1 MRFQIGPKNPS
12 GPLYLEAPTTGA
24 KACVGEGLHIAL
36 VAPFSWTKPSAVNQH
51 VGDLARA
58 LKARG
63 HRPVVVTS
71 FDEPEEGHRARVL
84 FQRTRGQLVTLLA
97 DYRAGSPPDGLL
109 LPPPGKGPV
118 SPEDGI
124 PVIPVGSSFPIR
136 LNGGV
141 ANLGLPMD
149 VTSRLEKL
157 MLGADFDL
165 VHVHEPLA
173 PSLGFTALREA
184 RSPVVATFHLTPVA
198 AAAYELGQSVLER
211 FFRRFDA
218 RVVTFPSARD
228 TLDDLYPADY
238 EFVPCGSAI
247 RPADGGGSAR
257 GAASPRYG
265 LYVYRGDSRRS
276 LRALL
281 RALADDFPPELERL
295 VIAFH
300 RASADRWPPRAV
312 PRKLRSRVD
321 LVRFETAEE
330 LALVYEGAALA
341 ILPFLGGEWL
351 CNAIA
356 DAAVCG
362 CPVVGPDLPPVRD
375 YLGLSPASAV
385 GAAAGSTTDGVVEGA
400 AVPARRH
407 VVSPRG
413 AVFSPHDFAS
423 VATAVHAV
431 LEAAAPGAAAQRAA
445 PGASPYSMAQVAER
459 LEALY
464 KETIAT
470 ATGDRVAGRTT
481 AATRSLHV
489 RGIGEES
496 LRRRARE
503 AALSP
508 ARPDWI
514 NADLHM
520 HSTFSKDSKNTVETI
535 IRTAREI
542 GLGAIAIT
550 DHNEIKGALRARE
563 LAEGDPFVIV
573 AEEIKSREGEVIGLF
588 LQEFIPPKLSFDET
602 LSRIKEQ
609 GALVYVPHPFDALRT
624 TPSYQALVDNL
635 HRIDVIE
642 IYNAKV
648 ALSSFNLSA
657 ERFAAKYNIVAGA
670 GSDAHVRQA
679 LGTAMLRMPRFH
691 DPESFM
697 AALWEA
703 DIIARRKNLLYLQS
717 LKLLQT
723 TLDRV
728 LPED

>member
-1 MRFQIGPKNPS
+1 VVEQ
-12 GPLYLEAPTTGA
+12 
-24 KACVGEGLHIAL
+24 GLHIAL
-36 VAPFSWTKPSAVNQH
+36 VAPFSWTQPSAVDQH
-51 VGDLARA
+51 VGELARA

-71 FDEPEEGHRARVL
+71 FDDAEESIRTKAL
-84 FQRTRGQLVTLLA
+84 FHRTRGPLVGLLA
-97 DYRAGSPPDGLL
+97 DYRAGADPDALL
-109 LPPPGKGPV
+109 LPTAGKGPLE
-118 SPEDGI
+118 PGDGI
-124 PVIPVGSSFPIR
+124 PVIPVGYSFPVR
-136 LNGGV
+136 LNRGV
-141 ANLGLPMD
+141 ANLGLPVD
-149 VTSRLEKL
+149 ITSRLEKL
-157 MLGADFDL
+157 LVGADFDL

-173 PSLGFTALREA
+173 PSLGFTALRES
-184 RSPVVATFHLTPVA
+184 RCPVFATFHMTPVA
-198 AAAYELGQSVLER
+198 AAAYDLGQPVLER
-211 FFRRFDA
+211 FFNRLDGRA
-218 RVVTFPSARD
+218 VTFPGARD
-228 TLDDLYPADY
+228 MLVELYPGEY
-238 EFVPCGSAI
+238 EVVPCGSSI
-247 RPADGGGSAR
+247 RPSDGGSPARTAAYPAGS
-257 GAASPRYG
+257 SRYA
-265 LYVYRGDSRRS
+265 LHVYEGDARRS

-281 RALADDFPPELERL
+281 RALAEDWPCGLDRL

-300 RASADRWPPRAV
+300 QASAQKWPPRAV

-321 LVRFETAEE
+321 LVRFESVAE
-330 LALVYEGAALA
+330 LGPVYEGAAVA

-351 CNAIA
+351 CHSIA

-362 CPVVGPDLPPVRD
+362 CPIVGPDLPPVRD
-375 YLGLSPASAV
+375 YLAPA
-385 GAAAGSTTDGVVEGA
+385 GAASRSAGSNGPVTA
-400 AVPARRH
+400 L
-407 VVSPRG
+407 G
-413 AVFSPHDFAS
+413 AVFSPNDFAS
-423 VATAVHAV
+423 VATAIQGV
-431 LEAAAPGAAAQRAA
+431 LGAASRPVVEGPAAAARPQ
-445 PGASPYSMAQVAER
+445 PSPYSLAAVAER
-459 LEALY
+459 LEELY
-464 KETIAT
+464 RETIAT
-470 ATGDRVAGRTT
+470 ATGDRVAGRTP

-496 LRRRARE
+496 PRRWARE
-503 AALSP
+503 AAHSP

-520 HSTFSKDSKNTVETI
+520 HTTFSKDSKNSVETI

-542 GLGAIAIT
+542 GLGAIAVT

-588 LQEFIPPKLSFDET
+588 LKEWIPPRLSFDET

-648 ALSSFNLSA
+648 ALSAFNLAA

-691 DPESFM
+691 DPGSFM

>member
-1 MRFQIGPKNPS
+1 MEQ
-12 GPLYLEAPTTGA
+12 
-24 KACVGEGLHIAL
+24 GLHIAL
-36 VAPFSWTKPSAVNQH
+36 VAPFSWTQPNAVDQH
-51 VGDLARA
+51 VGELARA

-71 FDEPEEGHRARVL
+71 FDDTAEGNRTKTL
-84 FQRTRGQLVTLLA
+84 FNRTRGPLISLLA
-97 DYRAGSPPDGLL
+97 DYRAGGDADPLL
-109 LPPPGKGPV
+109 LPSAGKGPLE
-118 SPEDGI
+118 PGDGI
-124 PVIPVGSSFPIR
+124 PVIPVGYSFPVR

-141 ANLGLPMD
+141 ANLGLPVD

-157 MLGADFDL
+157 LVGADFDL

-173 PSLGFTALREA
+173 PSLGFTALRES
-184 RSPVVATFHLTPVA
+184 RCPVVATFHMTPVA
-198 AAAYELGQSVLER
+198 VAAYDLGQPVLER
-211 FFRRFDA
+211 FFRRFDG
-218 RVVTFPSARD
+218 RVVTFPAARD
-228 TLDDLYPADY
+228 MLGDLYPGEY
-238 EFVPCGSAI
+238 EVVPCGSAI
-247 RPADGGGSAR
+247 TPSDGSAAARAAARPPGSAR
-257 GAASPRYG
+257 YA
-265 LYVYRGDSRRS
+265 LHVCQGDARRS

-281 RALADDFPPELERL
+281 RALAEDWPAGLDRL
-295 VIAFH
+295 VIALH
-300 RASADRWPPRAV
+300 AASAEKWPPRAV

-321 LVRFETAEE
+321 LVRFESVEE
-330 LALVYEGAALA
+330 LGPVYDGAAVA

-351 CNAIA
+351 CHSIA

-375 YLGLSPASAV
+375 YLASA
-385 GAAAGSTTDGVVEGA
+385 GAAESAG
-400 AVPARRH
+400 PA
-407 VVSPRG
+407 G
-413 AVFSPHDFAS
+413 AVTSLGAIFSPNDFAS
-423 VATAVHAV
+423 VATAVQ
-431 LEAAAPGAAAQRAA
+431 AALGAAAGTAA
-445 PGASPYSMAQVAER
+445 EGSGAPPQAASLYSMAAVAER
-459 LEALY
+459 LEELY
-464 KETIAT
+464 RDTIAA
-470 ATGDRVAGRTT
+470 ATGDRVAGRTP

-489 RGIGEES
+489 RGIGEGS
-496 LRRRARE
+496 PRRWARE
-503 AALSP
+503 AASNP

-520 HSTFSKDSKNTVETI
+520 HTTFSKDSKNSVETI

-542 GLGAIAIT
+542 GLGAIAVT

-588 LQEFIPPKLSFDET
+588 LKEWIPPKLSFDET

-635 HRIDVIE
+635 HRIDVME

-703 DIIARRKNLLYLQS
+703 DIIARKKSLLYLQS

-728 LPED
+728 LPEDQ

>member
-1 MRFQIGPKNPS
+1 M
-12 GPLYLEAPTTGA
+12 
-24 KACVGEGLHIAL
+24 GENLHIAL
-36 VAPFSWTKPSAVNQH
+36 VAPFSWNRPGAVNQH
-51 VGDLARA
+51 VGELARA
-58 LKARG
+58 LKGRG
-63 HRPVVVTS
+63 HRPVVITS
-71 FDEPEEGHRARVL
+71 VDDPGESV
-84 FQRTRGQLVTLLA
+84 RTRALFHRTHGRLVALLA
-97 DYRAGSPPDGLL
+97 EYRTGSEADELL
-109 LPPPGKGPV
+109 LPPAGNGPLEPG
-118 SPEDGI
+118 DGI
-124 PVIPVGSSFPIR
+124 PVIPVGYSFPVR
-136 LNGGV
+136 LNRGV
-141 ANLGLPMD
+141 ANLGLPVD
-149 VTSRLEKL
+149 ITSRLEKL
-157 MLGADFDL
+157 MIGADFDL

-173 PSLGFTALREA
+173 PSLGFTSLREA
-184 RSPVVATFHLTPVA
+184 RSPVVATFHMTPVA
-198 AAAYELGQSVLER
+198 VAAYDLGQPVLER
-211 FFRRFDA
+211 FFRRFDS
-218 RVVTFPSARD
+218 RVVTYPGARGM
-228 TLDDLYPADY
+228 LEELYPAEY
-238 EFVPCGSAI
+238 EFVPCGSSVLS
-247 RPADGGGSAR
+247 ADGGPLVR
-257 GAASPRYG
+257 GPRGVESPRYG
-265 LYVYRGDSRRS
+265 LYVYQGDSRRS

-281 RALADDFPPELERL
+281 RALAADWPSGLDRL

-300 RASADRWPPRAV
+300 QASANRWPPRSV

-321 LVRFETAEE
+321 LIRFESVGD
-330 LALVYEGAALA
+330 LAPVYEGAAVA

-351 CNAIA
+351 CNSIA
-356 DAAVCG
+356 DAAVCR

-375 YLGLSPASAV
+375 YLAPAGPADEST
-385 GAAAGSTTDGVVEGA
+385 GPAGTAT
-400 AVPARRH
+400 PL
-407 VVSPRG
+407 G
-413 AVFSPHDFAS
+413 AVFSPNDFAS
-423 VATAVHAV
+423 VATAIHAA
-431 LEAAAPGAAAQRAA
+431 LGTAPSPVSADGVA
-445 PGASPYSMAQVAER
+445 ASPAPPSIRPSPYAMSAVAER

-464 KETIAT
+464 QVTIAAT
-470 ATGDRVAGRTT
+470 TGDRAAGRTP

-496 LRRRARE
+496 PRRWARE
-503 AALSP
+503 AAHSP

-520 HSTFSKDSKNTVETI
+520 HSTFSRDSKNTVETI

-542 GLGAIAIT
+542 GLGAIAVT
-550 DHNEIKGALRARE
+550 DHNEIRGALRARE
-563 LAEGDPFVIV
+563 LADGDPFVIV
-573 AEEIKSREGEVIGLF
+573 AEEVKSREGEVIGLF
-588 LQEFIPPKLSFDET
+588 LKEYIPPKLSFDET

-679 LGTAMLRMPRFH
+679 LGTAMLRMPKFD

-728 LPED
+728 LPEE

>member
-1 MRFQIGPKNPS
+1 M
-12 GPLYLEAPTTGA
+12 
-24 KACVGEGLHIAL
+24 GEGLHIAL
-36 VAPFSWTKPSAVNQH
+36 VAPFSWTQPSAVNQH

-71 FDEPEEGHRARVL
+71 FEDADESL
-84 FQRTRGQLVTLLA
+84 RTRALFHRTHGRLVELLA
-97 DYRAGSPPDGLL
+97 DYRAGAPADTLL
-109 LPPPGKGPV
+109 LPSAGKGPIG
-118 SPEDGI
+118 PEDGI
-124 PVIPVGSSFPIR
+124 PVVPVGFSFPVR

-141 ANLGLPMD
+141 ANLGLPVD
-149 VTSRLEKL
+149 ITSRLEKL
-157 MLGADFDL
+157 MIGAEFDL
-165 VHVHEPLA
+165 LHVHEPLA
-173 PSLGFTALREA
+173 PSLGFTALRES
-184 RSPVVATFHLTPVA
+184 RCPVVATFHLTPVA
-198 AAAYELGQSVLER
+198 VAAYELGQSVMER

-218 RVVTFPSARD
+218 RVVTFPEAR
-228 TLDDLYPADY
+228 TMMDDLYPADY
-238 EFVPCGSAI
+238 EFIPCGSGLPLPEAGAL
-247 RPADGGGSAR
+247 RC
-257 GAASPRYG
+257 GAAHTAPPSRYA

-276 LRALL
+276 HRALL
-281 RALADDFPPELERL
+281 RALADDWPPVLDRL

-300 RASADRWPPRAV
+300 RESADRWPPRSV
-312 PRKLRSRVD
+312 PRKLRDRVD
-321 LVRFETAEE
+321 LVRFENTAE
-330 LALVYEGAALA
+330 LAPIYEGAAVA

-351 CNAIA
+351 CSAIA
-356 DAAVCG
+356 DAAMSG

-375 YLGLSPASAV
+375 YLASGLAV
-385 GAAAGSTTDGVVEGA
+385 ESD
-400 AVPARRH
+400 AVPEGTGPDAA
-407 VVSPRG
+407 PIG
-413 AVFSPHDFAS
+413 AIFSAHDFAS
-423 VATAVHAV
+423 VATAIHAA
-431 LEAAAPGAAAQRAA
+431 LGAAAAA
-445 PGASPYSMAQVAER
+445 LAAEIDAADAAALEVPAAGAPQAPATAVPAPQAPAALSTNFPYSMAAVAER
-459 LEALY
+459 LETLY
-464 KETIAT
+464 KDTLAAT
-470 ATGDRVAGRTT
+470 TGDRVATRRP
-481 AATRSLHV
+481 AATRSLLV

-496 LRRRARE
+496 PRRWARE
-503 AALSP
+503 AALNP
-508 ARPDWI
+508 TRPDWI

-542 GLGAIAIT
+542 GLGAIAVT
-550 DHNEIKGALRARE
+550 DHNEIKGAFLARE

-588 LQEFIPPKLSFDET
+588 LQEYIPPKLSFDET

-648 ALSSFNLSA
+648 ALSAFNLSA

-697 AALWEA
+697 TALWEA
-703 DIIARRKNLLYLQS
+703 DIIARRKSLLYLQS